1 MRVTKR
7 SGRVEDVKFDNVTN
21 RISKLTEGLSNSVD
35 VTKVAQQVFSSIYD
49 GINTHEIDTLSA
61 EICIGMIT
69 SDPDYEILATRITA
83 SNIQKRAANNF
94 HIAMRKLHK
103 AGIVTHEVLEVSSKV
118 KDDIKPERD
127 YDFGYFGLKTLE
139 KGYLQKIDGE
149 IIETPQYMYMRVAI
163 GIHGHDTER
172 VLETYDAL
180 SKGLFIHATPTLF
193 NAGTPRPQMSSC
205 FVAGTAVFTTNR
217 GPVPIEEVCIG
228 DNVVTHTGSIKP
240 VLQTHKNLLGDRTLF
255 DVKIY
260 KTPGFQVTGNHRFW
274 SITKEQ
280 LHWKDEPQWNSI
292 EHLRVGDWISIPK
305 TNLNTVYEILD
316 MYELLKDENGAEH
329 WTYSFEFDGT
339 KMRRLTHFTSE
350 YRPNGITLK
359 GEWFERY
366 IKVDEDFAWFIG
378 SWYGD
383 GCITYQRSSAKS
395 KRTPTHRGISFAQNP
410 NNTTFIEKI
419 EKIGCKY
426 LGVHACISK
435 SKKRNCL
442 SISFNNSAIGNAFN
456 ILFGRW
462 SSGKFLWP
470 NMYSWNRN
478 MVSAFIGGLVS
489 TDGCCTLRGNVTVQ
503 LTNQPLIK
511 SIFHLSR
518 SVGLD
523 TSLTVGSKPYKDRK
537 QYIGRIQFPWI
548 PEIMKWVYKHYDDNR
563 LYKSER
569 ANTTL
574 EIDGKIFLRINAKTR
589 VKDNLPEFVY
599 TLGVKDDHSYTV
611 QGVIAEN
618 CFLIANKE
626 DSIDGI
632 YDTVK
637 ECARI
642 SKWAGGIGLHI
653 HDVRANKS
661 HIRGTNGTSDGIIPM
676 LRVYNS
682 TARYVNQAGRRKGSI
697 AVYLEP
703 WHADIL
709 DFLEIRLNQGDEEA
723 RCRDLFS
730 AMWIP
735 DLFMKRVESG
745 GNWSLFC
752 PDQAKGLSDVYG
764 KEFEDLYE
772 KYEAEGL
779 ARKVVPASEVWKAI
793 IKSQSE
799 TGTPYMLYKDACNEK
814 SNHKHVGTIKS
825 SNLCVAP
832 ETKILTSK
840 GQQIISELVD
850 QDVEVWNGDEFSNVT
865 IRQTGKNQKLL
876 TVKTSKGLELRCTPY
891 HKFWIVGHNEPIEAQ
906 NLEKGMKIIKHSLP
920 VINHNTE
927 NMKYAYTHGLFCADG
942 TTSSHGNPKRC
953 LFKAKNN
960 GFCMRHQKNL
970 KDYEEDDDGT
980 CQANSYSEQKFLDL
994 YHVKKKLMKFID
1006 YDYASNNDACNKIR
1020 LRLPKDID
1028 EKYTVPTECSLESKL
1043 EWFAGLIDGDGCVTK
1058 HQGGRGISIQIGSIH
1073 YNFLND
1079 VLLMLQTI
1087 GVNSRINLSRNE
1099 SIKELPGGSYTC
1111 KKLWRLLIPSGGVD
1125 LLKTLGLNTRRVNI
1139 NTENLPN
1146 RQALHFDKIVSVED
1160 LGETSDTFC
1169 FNEPLKHRGIFNG
1182 ILTGNCTEILE
1193 YTDKDET
1200 AVCNLASI
1208 ALPKYVDVEKKEFN
1222 HEELHRVTKMV
1233 TRNLNKVI
1241 DKNFYPTENGERS
1254 NMRHRPIGIGVQGL
1268 ADVFIMLRM
1277 SFGSEESRKLNRDI
1291 FETIYH
1297 ASLESSCELAEMYGT
1312 YETFKGSPFS
1322 QGILQ
1327 FDMWDRDPKFSGRY
1341 DWNAMRELVKKGTR
1355 NSLLL
1360 APMPTAS
1367 TSQILGNN
1375 ECFEPYTTNIYL
1387 RRTLAGEF
1395 VVVNKHLVNDLKE
1408 RGLWSKEMKDL
1419 MVKANGSVQNII
1431 DIPDDLKEL
1440 YKTVW
1445 EMSQKTIIDMA
1456 ADRGVY
1462 IDQSQSMN
1470 LFVESPTLSKLSSM
1484 HMYAWKTGLKTGMYY
1499 LRSKAKAR
1507 PIQFSLEA
1515 ECAMCSA

>member
-1 MRVTKR
+1 
-7 SGRVEDVKFDNVTN
+7 
-21 RISKLTEGLSNSVD
+21 
-35 VTKVAQQVFSSIYD
+35 
-49 GINTHEIDTLSA
+49 
-61 EICIGMIT
+61 MIT

-127 YDFGYFGLKTLE
+127 FEFGYFGLKTLE

-149 IIETPQYMYMRVAI
+149 IIETPQYLYMRVAI
-163 GIHGHDTER
+163 GIHGHDIDH
-172 VLETYDAL
+172 VLETYEAL

-193 NAGTPRPQMSSC
+193 NAGTPRPQMSS
-205 FVAGTAVFTTNR
+205 
-217 GPVPIEEVCIG
+217 
-228 DNVVTHTGSIKP
+228 
-240 VLQTHKNLLGDRTLF
+240 
-255 DVKIY
+255 
-260 KTPGFQVTGNHRFW
+260 
-274 SITKEQ
+274 
-280 LHWKDEPQWNSI
+280 
-292 EHLRVGDWISIPK
+292 
-305 TNLNTVYEILD
+305 
-316 MYELLKDENGAEH
+316 
-329 WTYSFEFDGT
+329 
-339 KMRRLTHFTSE
+339 
-350 YRPNGITLK
+350 
-359 GEWFERY
+359 
-366 IKVDEDFAWFIG
+366 
-378 SWYGD
+378 
-383 GCITYQRSSAKS
+383 
-395 KRTPTHRGISFAQNP
+395 
-410 NNTTFIEKI
+410 
-419 EKIGCKY
+419 
-426 LGVHACISK
+426 
-435 SKKRNCL
+435 
-442 SISFNNSAIGNAFN
+442 
-456 ILFGRW
+456 
-462 SSGKFLWP
+462 
-470 NMYSWNRN
+470 
-478 MVSAFIGGLVS
+478 
-489 TDGCCTLRGNVTVQ
+489 
-503 LTNQPLIK
+503 
-511 SIFHLSR
+511 
-518 SVGLD
+518 
-523 TSLTVGSKPYKDRK
+523 
-537 QYIGRIQFPWI
+537 
-548 PEIMKWVYKHYDDNR
+548 
-563 LYKSER
+563 
-569 ANTTL
+569 
-574 EIDGKIFLRINAKTR
+574 
-589 VKDNLPEFVY
+589 
-599 TLGVKDDHSYTV
+599 
-611 QGVIAEN
+611 

-642 SKWAGGIGLHI
+642 SKWAGGIGLHV

-661 HIRGTNGTSDGIIPM
+661 HIRGTNGTSDGIVPM

-735 DLFMKRVESG
+735 DLFMKRVESD

-752 PDQAKGLSDVYG
+752 PDQARGLSDVYG
-764 KEFEDLYE
+764 KEFEELYE
-772 KYEAEGL
+772 KYESEGL
-779 ARKVVPASEVWKAI
+779 AKKVVPASEIWKAI

-825 SNLCVAP
+825 SNL
-832 ETKILTSK
+832 
-840 GQQIISELVD
+840 
-850 QDVEVWNGDEFSNVT
+850 
-865 IRQTGKNQKLL
+865 
-876 TVKTSKGLELRCTPY
+876 
-891 HKFWIVGHNEPIEAQ
+891 
-906 NLEKGMKIIKHSLP
+906 
-920 VINHNTE
+920 
-927 NMKYAYTHGLFCADG
+927 
-942 TTSSHGNPKRC
+942 
-953 LFKAKNN
+953 
-960 GFCMRHQKNL
+960 
-970 KDYEEDDDGT
+970 
-980 CQANSYSEQKFLDL
+980 
-994 YHVKKKLMKFID
+994 
-1006 YDYASNNDACNKIR
+1006 
-1020 LRLPKDID
+1020 
-1028 EKYTVPTECSLESKL
+1028 
-1043 EWFAGLIDGDGCVTK
+1043 
-1058 HQGGRGISIQIGSIH
+1058 
-1073 YNFLND
+1073 
-1079 VLLMLQTI
+1079 
-1087 GVNSRINLSRNE
+1087 
-1099 SIKELPGGSYTC
+1099 
-1111 KKLWRLLIPSGGVD
+1111 
-1125 LLKTLGLNTRRVNI
+1125 
-1139 NTENLPN
+1139 
-1146 RQALHFDKIVSVED
+1146 
-1160 LGETSDTFC
+1160 
-1169 FNEPLKHRGIFNG
+1169 
-1182 ILTGNCTEILE
+1182 CTEILE

-1241 DKNFYPTENGERS
+1241 DKNFYPTENGKRS

-1277 SFGSEESRKLNRDI
+1277 TFGSEESRKLNRDI

-1297 ASLESSCELAEMYGT
+1297 ASLESSCELAEMYGP

-1341 DWNAMRELVKKGTR
+1341 DWNAMRKLVKKGTI

-1470 LFVESPTLSKLSSM
+1470 LFVESPTISKLSSM

-1499 LRSKAKAR
+1499 LRSKAKSR

-1515 ECAMCSA
+1515 ECSMCSA

>member
-305 TNLNTVYEILD
+305 TKLNTVYEILD
-316 MYELLKDENGAEH
+316 MYELLKDENGTEH

-752 PDQAKGLSDVYG
+752 PDVARGLSDVYG

-772 KYEAEGL
+772 KYETEGL

-891 HKFWIVGHNEPIEAQ
+891 HKFWIVGHSEPIEAQ
-906 NLEKGMKIIKHSLP
+906 NLEKGMETIRYSLP
-920 VINHNTE
+920 
-927 NMKYAYTHGLFCADG
+927 
-942 TTSSHGNPKRC
+942 
-953 LFKAKNN
+953 
-960 GFCMRHQKNL
+960 
-970 KDYEEDDDGT
+970 DD
-980 CQANSYSEQKFLDL
+980 
-994 YHVKKKLMKFID
+994 
-1006 YDYASNNDACNKIR
+1006 ND
-1020 LRLPKDID
+1020 
-1028 EKYTVPTECSLESKL
+1028 T
-1043 EWFAGLIDGDGCVTK
+1043 
-1058 HQGGRGISIQIGSIH
+1058 
-1073 YNFLND
+1073 
-1079 VLLMLQTI
+1079 
-1087 GVNSRINLSRNE
+1087 
-1099 SIKELPGGSYTC
+1099 
-1111 KKLWRLLIPSGGVD
+1111 
-1125 LLKTLGLNTRRVNI
+1125 
-1139 NTENLPN
+1139 
-1146 RQALHFDKIVSVED
+1146 HFDKIVSVED

-1182 ILTGNCTEILE
+1182 ILTGNCTEIIE

>member
-21 RISKLTEGLSNSVD
+21 RISKLTEGLSETVD
-35 VTKVAQQVFSSIYD
+35 VTKIAQQVFSSIYD
-49 GINTHEIDTLSA
+49 GIKTPEIDTLSA

-118 KDDIKPERD
+118 KDEIKPERD
-127 YDFGYFGLKTLE
+127 FDFGYFGLKTLE

-163 GIHGHDTER
+163 GIHGHDIDH
-172 VLETYDAL
+172 VLETYEAL

-205 FVAGTAVFTTNR
+205 F
-217 GPVPIEEVCIG
+217 
-228 DNVVTHTGSIKP
+228 
-240 VLQTHKNLLGDRTLF
+240 
-255 DVKIY
+255 
-260 KTPGFQVTGNHRFW
+260 
-274 SITKEQ
+274 
-280 LHWKDEPQWNSI
+280 
-292 EHLRVGDWISIPK
+292 
-305 TNLNTVYEILD
+305 
-316 MYELLKDENGAEH
+316 
-329 WTYSFEFDGT
+329 
-339 KMRRLTHFTSE
+339 
-350 YRPNGITLK
+350 
-359 GEWFERY
+359 
-366 IKVDEDFAWFIG
+366 
-378 SWYGD
+378 
-383 GCITYQRSSAKS
+383 
-395 KRTPTHRGISFAQNP
+395 
-410 NNTTFIEKI
+410 
-419 EKIGCKY
+419 
-426 LGVHACISK
+426 
-435 SKKRNCL
+435 
-442 SISFNNSAIGNAFN
+442 
-456 ILFGRW
+456 
-462 SSGKFLWP
+462 
-470 NMYSWNRN
+470 
-478 MVSAFIGGLVS
+478 
-489 TDGCCTLRGNVTVQ
+489 
-503 LTNQPLIK
+503 
-511 SIFHLSR
+511 
-518 SVGLD
+518 
-523 TSLTVGSKPYKDRK
+523 
-537 QYIGRIQFPWI
+537 
-548 PEIMKWVYKHYDDNR
+548 
-563 LYKSER
+563 
-569 ANTTL
+569 
-574 EIDGKIFLRINAKTR
+574 
-589 VKDNLPEFVY
+589 
-599 TLGVKDDHSYTV
+599 
-611 QGVIAEN
+611 
-618 CFLIANKE
+618 LIANKE
-626 DSIDGI
+626 DSIEKI

-637 ECARI
+637 ECAQI

-752 PDQAKGLSDVYG
+752 PDQARGLSDVYG

-814 SNHKHVGTIKS
+814 SNHKHLGTIKS
-825 SNLCVAP
+825 SNL
-832 ETKILTSK
+832 
-840 GQQIISELVD
+840 
-850 QDVEVWNGDEFSNVT
+850 
-865 IRQTGKNQKLL
+865 
-876 TVKTSKGLELRCTPY
+876 
-891 HKFWIVGHNEPIEAQ
+891 
-906 NLEKGMKIIKHSLP
+906 
-920 VINHNTE
+920 
-927 NMKYAYTHGLFCADG
+927 
-942 TTSSHGNPKRC
+942 
-953 LFKAKNN
+953 
-960 GFCMRHQKNL
+960 
-970 KDYEEDDDGT
+970 
-980 CQANSYSEQKFLDL
+980 
-994 YHVKKKLMKFID
+994 
-1006 YDYASNNDACNKIR
+1006 
-1020 LRLPKDID
+1020 
-1028 EKYTVPTECSLESKL
+1028 
-1043 EWFAGLIDGDGCVTK
+1043 
-1058 HQGGRGISIQIGSIH
+1058 
-1073 YNFLND
+1073 
-1079 VLLMLQTI
+1079 
-1087 GVNSRINLSRNE
+1087 
-1099 SIKELPGGSYTC
+1099 
-1111 KKLWRLLIPSGGVD
+1111 
-1125 LLKTLGLNTRRVNI
+1125 
-1139 NTENLPN
+1139 
-1146 RQALHFDKIVSVED
+1146 
-1160 LGETSDTFC
+1160 
-1169 FNEPLKHRGIFNG
+1169 
-1182 ILTGNCTEILE
+1182 CTEILE

-1241 DKNFYPTENGERS
+1241 DKNFYPTENGKRS

-1277 SFGSEESRKLNRDI
+1277 TFGSEESRKLNIDI

-1297 ASLESSCELAEMYGT
+1297 ASLESSCELAEMYGP
-1312 YETFKGSPFS
+1312 YESFKGSPFS
-1322 QGILQ
+1322 KGILQ

-1341 DWNAMRELVKKGTR
+1341 DWNAMRELVKKGTM

-1431 DIPDDLKEL
+1431 DIPGDLKEL

-1470 LFVESPTLSKLSSM
+1470 LFVESPTISKLSSM

-1499 LRSKAKAR
+1499 LRSKAKSR

-1515 ECAMCSA
+1515 ECSMCSA

>member
-149 IIETPQYMYMRVAI
+149 IIETPQYMYMRVSI

-193 NAGTPRPQMSSC
+193 NAGTPRPQMSS
-205 FVAGTAVFTTNR
+205 
-217 GPVPIEEVCIG
+217 
-228 DNVVTHTGSIKP
+228 
-240 VLQTHKNLLGDRTLF
+240 
-255 DVKIY
+255 
-260 KTPGFQVTGNHRFW
+260 
-274 SITKEQ
+274 
-280 LHWKDEPQWNSI
+280 
-292 EHLRVGDWISIPK
+292 
-305 TNLNTVYEILD
+305 
-316 MYELLKDENGAEH
+316 
-329 WTYSFEFDGT
+329 
-339 KMRRLTHFTSE
+339 
-350 YRPNGITLK
+350 
-359 GEWFERY
+359 
-366 IKVDEDFAWFIG
+366 
-378 SWYGD
+378 
-383 GCITYQRSSAKS
+383 
-395 KRTPTHRGISFAQNP
+395 
-410 NNTTFIEKI
+410 
-419 EKIGCKY
+419 
-426 LGVHACISK
+426 
-435 SKKRNCL
+435 
-442 SISFNNSAIGNAFN
+442 
-456 ILFGRW
+456 
-462 SSGKFLWP
+462 
-470 NMYSWNRN
+470 
-478 MVSAFIGGLVS
+478 
-489 TDGCCTLRGNVTVQ
+489 
-503 LTNQPLIK
+503 
-511 SIFHLSR
+511 
-518 SVGLD
+518 
-523 TSLTVGSKPYKDRK
+523 
-537 QYIGRIQFPWI
+537 
-548 PEIMKWVYKHYDDNR
+548 
-563 LYKSER
+563 
-569 ANTTL
+569 
-574 EIDGKIFLRINAKTR
+574 
-589 VKDNLPEFVY
+589 
-599 TLGVKDDHSYTV
+599 
-611 QGVIAEN
+611 

-752 PDQAKGLSDVYG
+752 PDVARGLSDVYG

-825 SNLCVAP
+825 SNLC
-832 ETKILTSK
+832 
-840 GQQIISELVD
+840 
-850 QDVEVWNGDEFSNVT
+850 
-865 IRQTGKNQKLL
+865 
-876 TVKTSKGLELRCTPY
+876 
-891 HKFWIVGHNEPIEAQ
+891 
-906 NLEKGMKIIKHSLP
+906 
-920 VINHNTE
+920 
-927 NMKYAYTHGLFCADG
+927 
-942 TTSSHGNPKRC
+942 
-953 LFKAKNN
+953 
-960 GFCMRHQKNL
+960 
-970 KDYEEDDDGT
+970 
-980 CQANSYSEQKFLDL
+980 
-994 YHVKKKLMKFID
+994 
-1006 YDYASNNDACNKIR
+1006 
-1020 LRLPKDID
+1020 
-1028 EKYTVPTECSLESKL
+1028 
-1043 EWFAGLIDGDGCVTK
+1043 
-1058 HQGGRGISIQIGSIH
+1058 
-1073 YNFLND
+1073 
-1079 VLLMLQTI
+1079 
-1087 GVNSRINLSRNE
+1087 
-1099 SIKELPGGSYTC
+1099 
-1111 KKLWRLLIPSGGVD
+1111 
-1125 LLKTLGLNTRRVNI
+1125 
-1139 NTENLPN
+1139 
-1146 RQALHFDKIVSVED
+1146 
-1160 LGETSDTFC
+1160 
-1169 FNEPLKHRGIFNG
+1169 
-1182 ILTGNCTEILE
+1182 TEIIE

-1241 DKNFYPTENGERS
+1241 DKNFYPTENGKRS

-1297 ASLESSCELAEMYGT
+1297 AALESSCELAEMYGT

-1419 MVKANGSVQNII
+1419 MVKAGGSVQNII

>member
-49 GINTHEIDTLSA
+49 GIKTHEIDTLSA

-83 SNIQKRAANNF
+83 SNIQKRAPNNF
-94 HIAMRKLHK
+94 SIAMRKLHK
-103 AGIVTHEVLEVSSKV
+103 AGIVTHEVLEVSTKV
-118 KDDIKPERD
+118 KDDIKHERD

-172 VLETYDAL
+172 VLETYEAL

-205 FVAGTAVFTTNR
+205 F
-217 GPVPIEEVCIG
+217 
-228 DNVVTHTGSIKP
+228 
-240 VLQTHKNLLGDRTLF
+240 
-255 DVKIY
+255 
-260 KTPGFQVTGNHRFW
+260 
-274 SITKEQ
+274 
-280 LHWKDEPQWNSI
+280 
-292 EHLRVGDWISIPK
+292 
-305 TNLNTVYEILD
+305 
-316 MYELLKDENGAEH
+316 
-329 WTYSFEFDGT
+329 
-339 KMRRLTHFTSE
+339 
-350 YRPNGITLK
+350 
-359 GEWFERY
+359 
-366 IKVDEDFAWFIG
+366 
-378 SWYGD
+378 
-383 GCITYQRSSAKS
+383 
-395 KRTPTHRGISFAQNP
+395 
-410 NNTTFIEKI
+410 
-419 EKIGCKY
+419 
-426 LGVHACISK
+426 
-435 SKKRNCL
+435 
-442 SISFNNSAIGNAFN
+442 
-456 ILFGRW
+456 
-462 SSGKFLWP
+462 
-470 NMYSWNRN
+470 
-478 MVSAFIGGLVS
+478 
-489 TDGCCTLRGNVTVQ
+489 
-503 LTNQPLIK
+503 
-511 SIFHLSR
+511 
-518 SVGLD
+518 
-523 TSLTVGSKPYKDRK
+523 
-537 QYIGRIQFPWI
+537 
-548 PEIMKWVYKHYDDNR
+548 
-563 LYKSER
+563 
-569 ANTTL
+569 
-574 EIDGKIFLRINAKTR
+574 
-589 VKDNLPEFVY
+589 
-599 TLGVKDDHSYTV
+599 
-611 QGVIAEN
+611 
-618 CFLIANKE
+618 LIANKE

-637 ECARI
+637 ECAQI
-642 SKWAGGIGLHI
+642 SKWAGGIGLHV

-752 PDQAKGLSDVYG
+752 PDVARGLSDVYG

-779 ARKVVPASEVWKAI
+779 AKKVVPASEVWKAI

-814 SNHKHVGTIKS
+814 SNHKHIGTIKS
-825 SNLCVAP
+825 SNL
-832 ETKILTSK
+832 
-840 GQQIISELVD
+840 
-850 QDVEVWNGDEFSNVT
+850 
-865 IRQTGKNQKLL
+865 
-876 TVKTSKGLELRCTPY
+876 
-891 HKFWIVGHNEPIEAQ
+891 
-906 NLEKGMKIIKHSLP
+906 
-920 VINHNTE
+920 
-927 NMKYAYTHGLFCADG
+927 
-942 TTSSHGNPKRC
+942 
-953 LFKAKNN
+953 
-960 GFCMRHQKNL
+960 
-970 KDYEEDDDGT
+970 
-980 CQANSYSEQKFLDL
+980 
-994 YHVKKKLMKFID
+994 
-1006 YDYASNNDACNKIR
+1006 
-1020 LRLPKDID
+1020 
-1028 EKYTVPTECSLESKL
+1028 
-1043 EWFAGLIDGDGCVTK
+1043 
-1058 HQGGRGISIQIGSIH
+1058 
-1073 YNFLND
+1073 
-1079 VLLMLQTI
+1079 
-1087 GVNSRINLSRNE
+1087 
-1099 SIKELPGGSYTC
+1099 
-1111 KKLWRLLIPSGGVD
+1111 
-1125 LLKTLGLNTRRVNI
+1125 
-1139 NTENLPN
+1139 
-1146 RQALHFDKIVSVED
+1146 
-1160 LGETSDTFC
+1160 
-1169 FNEPLKHRGIFNG
+1169 
-1182 ILTGNCTEILE
+1182 CTEILE

-1208 ALPKYVDVEKKEFN
+1208 ALPKYVDVEKKEFD

-1241 DKNFYPTENGERS
+1241 DKNFYPTENGKRS

>member
-21 RISKLTEGLSNSVD
+21 RISKLTYGLSDTVD
-35 VTKVAQQVFSSIYD
+35 VSKVAQQVFSSIYD

-103 AGIVTHEVLEVSSKV
+103 AGIVTHEVLEVSAKV

-149 IIETPQYMYMRVAI
+149 IIETPQYMYMRVSI

-205 FVAGTAVFTTNR
+205 FVAGTPVFTTNR
-217 GPVPIEEVCIG
+217 GPVPIEQVCIG

-240 VLQTHKNLLGDRTLF
+240 VIQTHKNLLGDRTLF
-255 DVKIY
+255 DVKVY

-280 LHWKDEPQWNSI
+280 LQWKDEPQWNSI

-305 TNLNTVYEILD
+305 TNSNTVYETLD

-350 YRPNGITLK
+350 YRPNGITVK

-366 IKVDEDFAWFIG
+366 ITVDEDFAWFIG

-383 GCITYQRSSAKS
+383 GCILYQRSSVKS
-395 KRTPTHRGISFAQNP
+395 KRTPTHRGIAFAQNP
-410 NNTTFIEKI
+410 NNTAFIEKI

-435 SKKRNCL
+435 SKKQNCL

-456 ILFGRW
+456 ILFGKW
-462 SSGKFLWP
+462 SSGKFLWS
-470 NMYSWNRN
+470 NMYSWSRN

-489 TDGCCTLRGNVTVQ
+489 TDGCCTLTGSVTVQ
-503 LTNQPLIK
+503 LTNQPLVK

-523 TSLTVGSKPYKDRK
+523 TSFTLMCKPYKDRK

-814 SNHKHVGTIKS
+814 SNHKHIGTIKS
-825 SNLCVAP
+825 SNL
-832 ETKILTSK
+832 
-840 GQQIISELVD
+840 
-850 QDVEVWNGDEFSNVT
+850 
-865 IRQTGKNQKLL
+865 
-876 TVKTSKGLELRCTPY
+876 
-891 HKFWIVGHNEPIEAQ
+891 
-906 NLEKGMKIIKHSLP
+906 
-920 VINHNTE
+920 
-927 NMKYAYTHGLFCADG
+927 
-942 TTSSHGNPKRC
+942 
-953 LFKAKNN
+953 
-960 GFCMRHQKNL
+960 
-970 KDYEEDDDGT
+970 
-980 CQANSYSEQKFLDL
+980 
-994 YHVKKKLMKFID
+994 
-1006 YDYASNNDACNKIR
+1006 
-1020 LRLPKDID
+1020 
-1028 EKYTVPTECSLESKL
+1028 
-1043 EWFAGLIDGDGCVTK
+1043 
-1058 HQGGRGISIQIGSIH
+1058 
-1073 YNFLND
+1073 
-1079 VLLMLQTI
+1079 
-1087 GVNSRINLSRNE
+1087 
-1099 SIKELPGGSYTC
+1099 
-1111 KKLWRLLIPSGGVD
+1111 
-1125 LLKTLGLNTRRVNI
+1125 
-1139 NTENLPN
+1139 
-1146 RQALHFDKIVSVED
+1146 
-1160 LGETSDTFC
+1160 
-1169 FNEPLKHRGIFNG
+1169 
-1182 ILTGNCTEILE
+1182 CTEILE

-1233 TRNLNKVI
+1233 TRNLNKVV

-1297 ASLESSCELAEMYGT
+1297 AALESSCELAEMYGT

-1431 DIPDDLKEL
+1431 DIPDDIKEL

>member
-21 RISKLTEGLSNSVD
+21 RISKLTEGLSETVD
-35 VTKVAQQVFSSIYD
+35 VTKIAQQVFSSIYD
-49 GINTHEIDTLSA
+49 GIKTPEIDTLSA

-127 YDFGYFGLKTLE
+127 FEFGYFGLKTLE

-149 IIETPQYMYMRVAI
+149 IIETPQYLYMRVAI
-163 GIHGHDTER
+163 GIHGHDIDH
-172 VLETYDAL
+172 VLETYEAL

-193 NAGTPRPQMSSC
+193 NAGTPRPQMSS
-205 FVAGTAVFTTNR
+205 
-217 GPVPIEEVCIG
+217 
-228 DNVVTHTGSIKP
+228 
-240 VLQTHKNLLGDRTLF
+240 
-255 DVKIY
+255 
-260 KTPGFQVTGNHRFW
+260 
-274 SITKEQ
+274 
-280 LHWKDEPQWNSI
+280 
-292 EHLRVGDWISIPK
+292 
-305 TNLNTVYEILD
+305 
-316 MYELLKDENGAEH
+316 
-329 WTYSFEFDGT
+329 
-339 KMRRLTHFTSE
+339 
-350 YRPNGITLK
+350 
-359 GEWFERY
+359 
-366 IKVDEDFAWFIG
+366 
-378 SWYGD
+378 
-383 GCITYQRSSAKS
+383 
-395 KRTPTHRGISFAQNP
+395 
-410 NNTTFIEKI
+410 
-419 EKIGCKY
+419 
-426 LGVHACISK
+426 
-435 SKKRNCL
+435 
-442 SISFNNSAIGNAFN
+442 
-456 ILFGRW
+456 
-462 SSGKFLWP
+462 
-470 NMYSWNRN
+470 
-478 MVSAFIGGLVS
+478 
-489 TDGCCTLRGNVTVQ
+489 
-503 LTNQPLIK
+503 
-511 SIFHLSR
+511 
-518 SVGLD
+518 
-523 TSLTVGSKPYKDRK
+523 
-537 QYIGRIQFPWI
+537 
-548 PEIMKWVYKHYDDNR
+548 
-563 LYKSER
+563 
-569 ANTTL
+569 
-574 EIDGKIFLRINAKTR
+574 
-589 VKDNLPEFVY
+589 
-599 TLGVKDDHSYTV
+599 
-611 QGVIAEN
+611 

-642 SKWAGGIGLHI
+642 SKWAGGIGLHV

-735 DLFMKRVESG
+735 DLFMKRVESD

-764 KEFEDLYE
+764 KEFEELYE
-772 KYEAEGL
+772 KYESEGI
-779 ARKVVPASEVWKAI
+779 ATKVVPASEIWKAI

-814 SNHKHVGTIKS
+814 SNHKHIGTIKS
-825 SNLCVAP
+825 SNL
-832 ETKILTSK
+832 
-840 GQQIISELVD
+840 
-850 QDVEVWNGDEFSNVT
+850 
-865 IRQTGKNQKLL
+865 
-876 TVKTSKGLELRCTPY
+876 
-891 HKFWIVGHNEPIEAQ
+891 
-906 NLEKGMKIIKHSLP
+906 
-920 VINHNTE
+920 
-927 NMKYAYTHGLFCADG
+927 
-942 TTSSHGNPKRC
+942 
-953 LFKAKNN
+953 
-960 GFCMRHQKNL
+960 
-970 KDYEEDDDGT
+970 
-980 CQANSYSEQKFLDL
+980 
-994 YHVKKKLMKFID
+994 
-1006 YDYASNNDACNKIR
+1006 
-1020 LRLPKDID
+1020 
-1028 EKYTVPTECSLESKL
+1028 
-1043 EWFAGLIDGDGCVTK
+1043 
-1058 HQGGRGISIQIGSIH
+1058 
-1073 YNFLND
+1073 
-1079 VLLMLQTI
+1079 
-1087 GVNSRINLSRNE
+1087 
-1099 SIKELPGGSYTC
+1099 
-1111 KKLWRLLIPSGGVD
+1111 
-1125 LLKTLGLNTRRVNI
+1125 
-1139 NTENLPN
+1139 
-1146 RQALHFDKIVSVED
+1146 
-1160 LGETSDTFC
+1160 
-1169 FNEPLKHRGIFNG
+1169 
-1182 ILTGNCTEILE
+1182 CTEILE

-1208 ALPKYVDVEKKEFN
+1208 ALPKYVDVEKNEFN

-1241 DKNFYPTENGERS
+1241 DKNFYPTENGKRS

-1277 SFGSEESRKLNRDI
+1277 TFGSEESRKLNIDI

-1297 ASLESSCELAEMYGT
+1297 ASLESSCELAEMYGP

-1322 QGILQ
+1322 KGILQ

-1341 DWNAMRELVKKGTR
+1341 DWNAMRKLVKKGTM

-1470 LFVESPTLSKLSSM
+1470 LFVESPTISKLSSM

-1499 LRSKAKAR
+1499 LRSKAKSR

-1515 ECAMCSA
+1515 ECSMCSA